1 MADYDFHT
9 LNDKDFEELVVDLLS
24 AEFNKRIERF
34 KAGKDGGVD
43 GRFFNIDGGE
53 QIIQCKHW
61 IKTGVNALIK
71 SLMTTEITK
80 VKNLNPQNYFLVTS
94 LPLSRENK
102 IKIKSIFGDYINK
115 DSQIFGREDL
125 NDILKKHPEIERS
138 HYKLW
143 FSSVTVLESI
153 INADIIG
160 SSKYKI
166 NEINEKSTKY
176 VITDN
181 HNEAIKILNKL
192 GSIIISGLPGIGKTT
207 LADQICR
214 SYMADGF
221 EFYYIEDSILDV
233 DKVYKEGV
241 CQIFYFDD
249 FLGSN
254 YLEVINNR
262 EDSKTASLIK
272 RIEKDKTK
280 KFILTT
286 RTNILNQGK
295 RLSTAFDVQNID
307 KNEFELIVGNLKDL
321 DKAKILYNHIFF
333 SELTE
338 DFIDQLYIDE
348 RYKKI
353 INHKNYNP
361 RIISFITDFQRM
373 KDINAEN
380 YWPYIESILEDP
392 AQIWGNVFDRQ
403 IDELSKDLVALLV
416 LNKNSLYEDELHEVY
431 GRLSTSK
438 NYGPIKR
445 FEFVMKA
452 LTGSLVNRNIG
463 YSGVYYNLFNPS
475 IADFIILNYF
485 SNHSYLLF
493 LLKVSDNIK
502 AVETLIEISKSKDSY
517 NINFVLRDFLNIKIK
532 QEKYDL
538 KFWEFFSYIA
548 LNCSINKNEIINLF
562 RPLKEYLFTAD
573 NSNVQSCKFILWLV
587 ENEIVD
593 FFEFMHLVENDLI
606 YINSNNY
613 YSLSNLSFI
622 VKKLNLKK
630 ESNFYKKLKKYIFE
644 YLCYEIST
652 MANDANIFDGIYSV
666 DDYSEEIILDYL
678 SSVLEDDF
686 FVEFDEDEI
695 SEILMYIDVD
705 GAIESNNQNIIY
717 NNEDNSKYPIE
728 KTPINRPYI
737 DPIADLFDRG

>member
-34 KAGKDGGVD
+34 KEGKDGGVD

-80 VKNLNPQNYFLVTS
+80 VKKLNPQNYFLVTS
-94 LPLSRENK
+94 LPLSRDNK

-125 NDILKKHPEIERS
+125 NDILKKHPKIERS

-153 INADIIG
+153 VNADIIG
-160 SSKYKI
+160 SSKYKV

-181 HNEAIKILNKL
+181 HKEAIRILNKL

-214 SYMADGF
+214 NYMADGF
-221 EFYYIEDSILDV
+221 EFYYIEDSILDI
-233 DKVYKEGV
+233 DKVYKEGIR
-241 CQIFYFDD
+241 QIFYFDD

-262 EDSKTASLIK
+262 EDSKIASLIK

-280 KFILTT
+280 KFVLTT

-361 RIISFITDFQRM
+361 RIISFITDFQRL

-416 LNKNSLYEDELHEVY
+416 LNRNSLYENELQEVY

-485 SNHSYLLF
+485 SNNFYLLF
-493 LLKVSDNIK
+493 LLKVSDNIE
-502 AVETLIEISKSKDSY
+502 AVKNLIEISKSTDSG
-517 NINFVLRDFLNIKIK
+517 NINSVLRDFLNIKIK

-538 KFWEFFSYIA
+538 KFWEIFSYIA
-548 LNCSINKNEIINLF
+548 LNSSINKNEIINFF
-562 RPLKEYLFTAD
+562 RPLKEFLFTAES
-573 NSNVQSCKFILWLV
+573 SNVQSCKFILWLV
-587 ENEIVD
+587 ENGIVD
-593 FFEFMHLVENDLI
+593 LFEFMYLIENDLI
-606 YINSNNY
+606 YINSNDY
-613 YSLSNLSFI
+613 YSLSNLSFV

-630 ESNFYKKLKKYIFE
+630 ESNFYKKLKKDIFK

-652 MANDANIFDGIYSV
+652 MANDANIFDGIYSI
-666 DDYSEEIILDYL
+666 DDYSEDIIVDYL

-717 NNEDNSKYPIE
+717 NNEDSNRYPIG
-728 KTPINRPYI
+728 KTPINKPNI